1 MAQLHPV
8 DPWAMLRTME
18 EIKPILPKKEASSGF
33 LLVGVVSLFFG
44 VLFAAR
50 IAWEETFLTIA
61 RGPQMIG
68 FTIAHIFPIAF
79 LAPIPLFFWF
89 VVAVVVMIVSLIRGR
104 RLPLRFWST
113 FTVAALVV
121 GVLLLPAEFWQWA
134 FIGSFAKS
142 ARAAD
147 IMTTDAAEGYT
158 RTVRGYLDHGISVNA
173 RDYEGA
179 TAAHA
184 AAVGGKVEVLQLL
197 VSRGADLNM
206 VSDYGDSPLSAA
218 IEMKQ
223 ASATAY
229 LKAHGAKEIRPVKV
243 IPPADTTVTVDGGK

>member
-1 MAQLHPV
+1 
-8 DPWAMLRTME
+8 ME
-18 EIKPILPKKEASSGF
+18 EIEPILPKKETSSGF
-33 LLVGVVSLFFG
+33 LIVGIVSLFLG
-44 VLFAAR
+44 ALFASR

-68 FTIAHIFPIAF
+68 FAMAHIFPIAF
-79 LAPIPLFFWF
+79 LAPIPLVLWF
-89 VVAVVVMIVSLIRGR
+89 AIAVVVVIVSLIRRR
-104 RLPLRFWST
+104 RLTPRFWST
-113 FTVAALVV
+113 ITMAALVV
-121 GVLLLPAEFWQWA
+121 GVFLLPAEFWQWA

-142 ARAAD
+142 AHAAD

-158 RTVRGYLDHGISVNA
+158 RTVRGYLDHGIPVNV

-197 VSRGADLNM
+197 VRRGADLNM
-206 VSDYGDSPLSAA
+206 VSGYGDSPLAAA